1 MQNGSHISWCGS
13 AKPTFFQDGNR
24 SPLFEVDIS
33 TGMLQNTDRG
43 TPVAQIGGIGLNTPI
58 LPQRAVKQACR
69 VFQASSTETW
79 LSFVH
84 GCMVL
89 FGPQAIQIIGNDF
102 ARACCFSHWI
112 ATGDAST

>member
-1 MQNGSHISWCGS
+1 
-13 AKPTFFQDGNR
+13 
-24 SPLFEVDIS
+24 
-33 TGMLQNTDRG
+33 
-43 TPVAQIGGIGLNTPI
+43 
-58 LPQRAVKQACR
+58 